1 MPASE
6 KFLITNMYQERNQEM
21 SKENLVKLL
30 ETAGE
35 DDQLMA
41 QLQQAD
47 SYEAVKSLARQQSL
61 DLGDLSEEEA
71 GRTVGVVTGE
81 IKEELT
87 DEELELVAGGLF
99 GSDNGA
105 GEFSLTSLT
114 KSKGFYEGWPVSGLK
129 RGKAT

>member
-61 DLGDLSEEEA
+61 DLGNLSEEEA
-71 GRTVGVVTGE
+71 KRTVGVVTGE
-81 IKEELT
+81 ITEELS
-87 DEELELVAGGLF
+87 DEELELVSGGWSWGLSQ
-99 GSDNGA
+99 GG
-105 GEFSLTSLT
+105 GR
-114 KSKGFYEGWPVSGLK
+114 SKGWIDVLSVDWG
-129 RGKAT
+129 